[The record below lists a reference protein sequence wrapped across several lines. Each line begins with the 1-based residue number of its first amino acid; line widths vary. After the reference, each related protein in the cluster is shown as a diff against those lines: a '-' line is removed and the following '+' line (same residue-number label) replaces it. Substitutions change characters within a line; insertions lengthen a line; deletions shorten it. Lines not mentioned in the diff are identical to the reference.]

1 MDLLLEWGKYKR
13 AFSIK
18 EVELSRLLNK
28 VSEIVG
34 THVSLVTSAD
44 DSSFFLQIW
53 SDKWNCFID
62 LKDARTVSSG
72 DRLKVVE
79 RSALTEEVCAY

>member
-13 AFSIK
+13 VFSIK
-18 EVELSRLLNK
+18 EVELPRLLNK

-34 THVSLVTSAD
+34 ADVTSAD

-62 LKDARTVSSG
+62 LKDARTVSNG

-79 RSALTEEVCAY
+79 KSALTEEVCV